1 MEFTL
6 WRRELFIAENPTI
19 IALIIICIIFI
30 IGFFILLSG
39 IMRYQKSRN
48 FIRTEGTVLVKKGFR
63 LDYRNPNVRYHVGDY
78 TYTYTSQIKQNI
90 AMRHGKKVHVLYHP
104 NDPTHAMIDTFIQRG
119 GSRIISGSFLI
130 TFSILSIPF
139 ILILL
144 KINSFIP
151 N

>member
-1 MEFTL
+1 M
-6 WRRELFIAENPTI
+6 ENPTI

-39 IMRYQKSRN
+39 IMRYQKSRK
-48 FIRTEGTVLVKKGFR
+48 FIRTEGTVLVRKGFR
-63 LDYRNPNVRYHVGDY
+63 LDYGNPNVRYHVGSY
-78 TYTYTSQIKQNI
+78 TYTYTSSIRQSV
-90 AMRHGKKVHVLYHP
+90 AMRHGEKVHVLYHP
-104 NDPTHAMIDTFIQRG
+104 NDPTQAMIDTFIQRG
-119 GSRIISGSFLI
+119 GGRIISGSFLI

-139 ILILL
+139 ILILI